1 MATIPLPE
9 TNLKE
14 TIVQAVATVTS
25 SPEPIKPPT
34 PKPNNEY
41 RFYHCHLEWNGLKC
55 QKVNGPEVIPTRD
68 DSLLLS
74 VKSYIPERFDSHI
87 LKYEWMP
94 SRVFI
99 EKST

>member
-1 MATIPLPE
+1 MSTIPLPN
-9 TNLKE
+9 TDLKE
-14 TIVQAVATVTS
+14 TIVQAVTTVTTS
-25 SPEPIKPPT
+25 SSELPP
-34 PKPNNEY
+34 PKTDKEY

-55 QKVNGPEVIPTRD
+55 QKVEGPHVFPVRN

-99 EKST
+99 DK

>member
-1 MATIPLPE
+1 MSTIPLPE
-9 TNLKE
+9 TNIKE
-14 TIVQAVATVTS
+14 TIVQAVATATS
-25 SPEPIKPPT
+25 GAVPP
-34 PKPNNEY
+34 PKKDDKY

-55 QKVNGPEVIPTRD
+55 QKVNGPDIMPTRD
-68 DSLLLS
+68 DSLLLT
-74 VKSYIPERFDSHI
+74 VNRYIPESFDRHI

>member
-1 MATIPLPE
+1 MSTVPLPE
-9 TNLKE
+9 TNLQE

-25 SPEPIKPPT
+25 NTPPP
-34 PKPNNEY
+34 PKKNDGY

-55 QKVNGPEVIPTRD
+55 QKVTGPDVMPTRD
-68 DSLLLS
+68 DSLLLT
-74 VKSYIPERFDSHI
+74 VNSYIPERFDSHI